1 VTSESRLFEE
11 HVGARR
17 LDDFR
22 SVTGDDVVDRLKA
35 RTEQLRKG
43 LNGRSIWHVNS
54 TAVGGGVAEML
65 RPMLACLRGADLDAR
80 WLVIAGDPD
89 FFAVTKR
96 LHHALHGSA
105 GNGLPLDGRARRH
118 YEATTRRNATEI
130 ETFVRPSDVV
140 VLHDPQTLGLAPVL
154 REIGA
159 RVVWRCHVGGDEPN
173 GEVSAAWD
181 FLRTDLAAVEV
192 GIFSLGAYAPPLL
205 EGDRVRIIAPSID
218 PFTAKNQELPRE
230 AVLAILAHAGFV
242 SGSPNGARPRFLR
255 EDGSP
260 GRVERY
266 ADLMQLGPPPPPE
279 APMVVQISR
288 WDPLKDHV
296 GVMRA
301 FERMLAR
308 HPSIDAHLVLA
319 GPNVHGVADDPEAP
333 ATYQDAMHA
342 WRTLPHAIRR
352 RVRLACLP
360 TADVEENA
368 AIVNALQRHATLVV
382 QKSLHEG
389 FGLTVTE
396 AMWKGRPVVASAV
409 GGIVSQIEDGVS
421 GLLLPDPRDLDACA
435 ERMRRLLEAPDRAS
449 RIGAA
454 ARERVR
460 EHFLATRLIG
470 DHVELVLALMGD
482 EAPRGRR

>member
-1 VTSESRLFEE
+1 LDSENRLFEV

-17 LDDFR
+17 LEDYR
-22 SVTGDDVVDRLKA
+22 PVAGDVIVDRLHA
-35 RTEQLRKG
+35 RTSRLRKA
-43 LNGRSIWHVNS
+43 LNGRSIWNVNS

-65 RPMLACLRGADLDAR
+65 RPMLAYVRGAGLDAR

-96 LHHALHGSA
+96 IHHALHGSA
-105 GNGLPLDGRARRH
+105 GDGLPLDETARRH
-118 YEATTRRNATEI
+118 YDATTRRNAAEL
-130 ETFVRPSDVV
+130 ETFVRPGDVV
-140 VLHDPQTLGLAPVL
+140 VLHDPQTLGLAPIA

-159 RVVWRCHVGGDEPN
+159 RVLWRCHIGCDEPN

-181 FLRTDLAAVEV
+181 FLRPDLEAIEV

-205 EGDRVRIIAPSID
+205 GPERVRIIAPSID
-218 PFTAKNQELPRE
+218 PFTAKNQELSPE
-230 AVLAILAHAGFV
+230 SVIAILAHTGFV
-242 SGSPNGARPRFLR
+242 SGSPDGARPRFLR

-266 ADLMQLGPPPPPE
+266 ADLMQLGPPPGPDVPI
-279 APMVVQISR
+279 VVQISR

-308 HPSIDAHLVLA
+308 HPSIEADLVLA

-333 ATYQDAMHA
+333 ATYRDTLQA

-360 TADVEENA
+360 VADIEENA
-368 AIVNALQRHATLVV
+368 AIVNALQRHATIVV

-389 FGLTVTE
+389 FGLTVAE
-396 AMWKGRPVVASAV
+396 AMWKGRPVLASAV
-409 GGIVSQIEDGVS
+409 GGIVSQIENGVS

-435 ERMRRLLEAPDRAS
+435 DALRGLLEDPGRATE
-449 RIGAA
+449 IGAA

-460 EHFLATRLIG
+460 ERCLATRHL
-470 DHVELVLALMGD
+470 DEYAELVLTMVGEGSLPAS
-482 EAPRGRR
+482 R